1 MTRGIMAL
9 PAKQNNYEKLIK
21 DLFKRYA
28 IPLNRPEYKEL
39 LEQGEKASLMGS
51 FAAMDRHFETQVL
64 ALSEAIKAEEVEAIH
79 KKKAQ
84 ERSLQIASER
94 SLAPVRLNN
103 SQMLMAY
110 PWFSPDQKPRTEPH
124 TYKSPNGETVLEVL
138 PPPKMK
144 DPNSGKT
151 VEIGAAKVWDG
162 DILMYSLSKAVK
174 AYLETKEFPKQVEFS
189 AYEYLRQ
196 CEKNTSGKNIENFK
210 MSLNRLTLTQ
220 YISRLIDPVS
230 GKEKGGETFK
240 LCEYEWKNDKSG
252 NLEGVIIHFSDKLF
266 KYFATKN
273 DLLTLKKGL
282 LLEAW
287 KEDRSG
293 LRKRLLVLVGT
304 RLGEQPLWKIG
315 LSNLKNLCGYTNEL
329 KYFKREFLKLTP
341 SLPWIID
348 IEKNKKGEQIATFTR
363 KDE

>member
-9 PAKQNNYEKLIK
+9 AAKQNNYEKLIK

-51 FAAMDRHFETQVL
+51 FAAMDRHFESRVL
-64 ALSEAIKAEEVEAIH
+64 SLAEAIKGEEFEEIRQE
-79 KKKAQ
+79 KAQ
-84 ERSLQIASER
+84 ERSLEIASER

-103 SQMLMAY
+103 SRLLMAL
-110 PWFSPDQKPRTEPH
+110 PWFSPDQRLRKDYFEYT
-124 TYKSPNGETVLEVL
+124 SPDGSIKLEVH
-138 PPPKMK
+138 PSPKC
-144 DPNSGKT
+144 
-151 VEIGAAKVWDG
+151 GAAKVWDG
-162 DILMYSLSKAVK
+162 DVLMYALSKAVG
-174 AYLETKEFPKQVEFS
+174 AYLETKKFPKRVKFT
-189 AYEYLRQ
+189 AYEYLKQ
-196 CEKNTSGKNIENFK
+196 AGKNPEAGKNIK
-210 MSLNRLTLTQ
+210 DIKDKLDRLSLTNYKCSAINTET
-220 YISRLIDPVS
+220 
-230 GKEKGGETFK
+230 GKESGGRTFK
-240 LCEYEWKNDKSG
+240 LCDYKWTNDGSG
-252 NLEGVIIHFSDKLF
+252 KIDQIEIVLSDEIF
-266 KYFATKN
+266 EYFATKN

-348 IEKNKKGEQIATFTR
+348 IEKNKKGEQIATFTP